1 MNNLL
6 ELKGKFDQKK
16 RDAAFMA
23 RQLPKVDS
31 AVTVEHLVSLCSQLE
46 EIYKYWNNQNILTNC
61 LLSVYY
67 NCIIAKSN
75 RMQKLFSWGVKDSN
89 STIVGAKYVGVNA
102 KKHVITHCVTK
113 LNLHNTINDINFV
126 VDTIQTLFGDKVT
139 GQQILD
145 INSNR
150 ITLPDKTKSKFVGI
164 VVDSFYIE
172 KFSIDMDAESI
183 DSNGEQI
190 ITLYDTGMDTNE
202 LLHKIGITNFISTRK
217 IDDTTILLYPDQLEK
232 LKTSAPYLVS
242 MAVSDVAE
250 LAPEDIGSPHK
261 NILPIENP
269 HNEPIVGVIDTPFDK
284 SAYFSEWVE
293 DHIEFDEKI
302 PVEWDY
308 GHGTKVSSII
318 VDGPSFNRNLEDNC
332 GRFRVRHFAVMPG
345 GKFSSFTILQSI
357 KRIVESNRDIKVW
370 NLSLGAVLEVK
381 QNSISPE
388 AAILDKIQYENDVI
402 FVVAGTNKTKNNPN
416 ARRIGAP
423 ADSINSIVVNAVDE
437 AGRPTNYSREG
448 IVLSFFNKPD
458 IGYYGGT
465 ATHPLMAYGADGAY
479 YVTGTSYA
487 APWITRKI
495 AFLIHKMGLSREIAK
510 ALLIDSAVKWKGN
523 EDPSKLIGFGV
534 VPKSIDDIVKS
545 PDDEIKFVMQG
556 TSELYDTYT
565 YKIPVPVY
573 KGKQPY
579 IAKATLCYFP
589 KCNRNQG
596 VDYTN
601 TEMDLHFGRIK
612 PEGKGIATIN
622 DNKQNDDD
630 EICYLK
636 EGSARKHYRKWDNV
650 KHICEFFKPRGSA
663 KTVYGSGLW
672 GLSIKNVDRLGGN
685 DGKGVRFGLVIT
697 LKEIRGV
704 NRYQEFIQQC
714 SLKAWLV
721 NEIDVENR
729 IDLYNKAEQE
739 ITFED

>member
-1 MNNLL
+1 MNKLL

-16 RDAAFMA
+16 REVPFMA
-23 RQLPKVDS
+23 RRLPKEDS
-31 AVTVEHLVSLCSQLE
+31 VVTVEHFISLRSQLE
-46 EIYKYWNNQNILTNC
+46 EIYKFWDNQNILSNC

-67 NCIIAKSN
+67 NEIIAKSN
-75 RMQKLFSWGVKDSN
+75 RLQKLFSFHVKDSN
-89 STIVGAKYVGVNA
+89 STIVGARYIGTETKR
-102 KKHVITHCVTK
+102 HVITHCVTK
-113 LNLHNTINDINFV
+113 PNLQDTIDSVNFV
-126 VDTIQTLFGDKVT
+126 IEFIQVRFGDKII
-139 GQQILD
+139 GKQIDD
-145 INSNR
+145 INKNV
-150 ITLPDKTKSKFVGI
+150 IELPDKTKSKFVGI
-164 VVDSFYIE
+164 VVDCYYIE
-172 KFSIDMDAESI
+172 KFNIDMEPEAI
-183 DSNGEQI
+183 DVNGEQI
-190 ITLYDTGMDTNE
+190 ITLYDTGMDTDE
-202 LLHKIGITNFISTRK
+202 LLHKIGITDFLSNRK
-217 IDDTTILLYPDQLEK
+217 IDDTTVLLSPYQLEK
-232 LKTSAPYLVS
+232 LKANAPFLVS
-242 MAVSDVAE
+242 MSVTNVAE
-250 LAPEDIGSPHK
+250 LKPEDVDTINK
-261 NILPIENP
+261 NQPLIENP
-269 HNEPIVGVIDTPFDK
+269 HNEPVVGVIDTPFNK
-284 SAYFSEWVE
+284 SAYFSEWVK
-293 DHIEFDEKI
+293 DSIEFDEKKFPI
-302 PVEWDY
+302 QDY
-308 GHGTKVSSII
+308 RHGTKVSSII
-318 VDGPSFNRNLEDNC
+318 VDGPSFNHNLEDNC
-332 GRFRVRHFAVMPG
+332 GRFRVRHFGVMPG
-345 GKFSSFTILQSI
+345 GRFSSFAILQSI
-357 KRIVESNRDIKVW
+357 KKIVENNRDIKVW
-370 NLSLGAVLEVK
+370 NLSLGGILEVNP
-381 QNSISPE
+381 NSISPE

-402 FVVAGTNKTKNNPN
+402 FIVAGTNKTKINPN
-416 ARRIGAP
+416 VRRIGAP

-437 AGRPTNYSREG
+437 NGKPTNYSREG

-465 ATHPLMAYGADGAY
+465 STHPLMAHDAYGLSYA
-479 YVTGTSYA
+479 VGTSYA
-487 APWITRKI
+487 APWIARKM
-495 AFLIHKMGLSREIAK
+495 AFLIYKMGLSREIAK
-510 ALLIDSAVKWKGN
+510 ALLIDSAVKWRGN

-534 VPKSIDDIVKS
+534 VPIKIDDIIKS

-565 YKIPVPVY
+565 YKIPVPIY
-573 KGKQPY
+573 KEKQPY

-612 PEGKGIATIN
+612 PNGKGIATIN
-622 DNKQNDDD
+622 DNKQNNDD
-630 EICYLK
+630 EICYLR
-636 EGSARKHYRKWDNV
+636 EGSARRHFRKWDNV

>member
-1 MNNLL
+1 MNKLL

-16 RDAAFMA
+16 REVPFMA
-23 RQLPKVDS
+23 RRLPKEDS
-31 AVTVEHLVSLCSQLE
+31 VVTVEHFISLRSQLE
-46 EIYKYWNNQNILTNC
+46 EIYKFWDNQNILSNC

-67 NCIIAKSN
+67 NEIIAKSN
-75 RMQKLFSWGVKDSN
+75 RLQKLFSFHVKDSN
-89 STIVGAKYVGVNA
+89 STIVGARYIGTETKR
-102 KKHVITHCVTK
+102 HVITHCVTK
-113 LNLHNTINDINFV
+113 PNLQDTIDSVNFV
-126 VDTIQTLFGDKVT
+126 IEFIQVRFGDKII
-139 GQQILD
+139 GKQIDD
-145 INSNR
+145 INKNV
-150 ITLPDKTKSKFVGI
+150 IELPDKTKSKFVGI
-164 VVDSFYIE
+164 VVDCYYIE
-172 KFSIDMDAESI
+172 KFNIDMEPEAI
-183 DSNGEQI
+183 DVNGEQI
-190 ITLYDTGMDTNE
+190 ITLYDTGMDTDE
-202 LLHKIGITNFISTRK
+202 LLHKIGITDFLSNRK
-217 IDDTTILLYPDQLEK
+217 IDDTTVLLSPYQLEK
-232 LKTSAPYLVS
+232 LKANAPFLVS
-242 MAVSDVAE
+242 MSVTNVAE
-250 LAPEDIGSPHK
+250 LKPEDVDTINK
-261 NILPIENP
+261 NQPLIENP
-269 HNEPIVGVIDTPFDK
+269 HNEPVVGVIDTPFNK
-284 SAYFSEWVE
+284 SAYFSEWVK
-293 DHIEFDEKI
+293 DSIEFDEKKFPI
-302 PVEWDY
+302 QDY
-308 GHGTKVSSII
+308 RHGTKVSSII
-318 VDGPSFNRNLEDNC
+318 VDGPSFNHNLEDNC
-332 GRFRVRHFAVMPG
+332 GRFRVRHFGVMPG
-345 GKFSSFTILQSI
+345 GRFSSFAILQSI
-357 KRIVESNRDIKVW
+357 KKIVENNRDIKVW
-370 NLSLGAVLEVK
+370 NLSLGGILEVNP
-381 QNSISPE
+381 NSISPE

-402 FVVAGTNKTKNNPN
+402 FIVAGTNKTKINPN
-416 ARRIGAP
+416 VRRIGAP

-437 AGRPTNYSREG
+437 NGKPTNYSREG

-465 ATHPLMAYGADGAY
+465 STHPLMAHDAYGLSYA
-479 YVTGTSYA
+479 VGTSYA
-487 APWITRKI
+487 APWITRKM
-495 AFLIHKMGLSREIAK
+495 AFLIYKMGLSREIAK
-510 ALLIDSAVKWKGN
+510 ALLIDSAVKWRGN

-534 VPKSIDDIVKS
+534 VPIKIDDIIKS

-565 YKIPVPVY
+565 YKIPVPIY
-573 KGKQPY
+573 KEKQPY

-612 PEGKGIATIN
+612 PNGKGIATIN
-622 DNKQNDDD
+622 DNKQNNDD
-630 EICYLK
+630 EICYLR
-636 EGSARKHYRKWDNV
+636 EGSARRHFRKWDNV

>member
-1 MNNLL
+1 MNKLL

-16 RDAAFMA
+16 RDIPYMA
-23 RQLPKVDS
+23 RRLPKEDS
-31 AVTVEHLVSLCSQLE
+31 VVTVEHLISLCSQLE
-46 EIYKYWNNQNILTNC
+46 AIYEYWDNQNILTNC

-67 NCIIAKSN
+67 NEIIAKSN
-75 RMQKLFSWGVKDSN
+75 RLQKLFSFGVKNSN
-89 STIVGAKYVGVNA
+89 STIVGAKYVGTEI

-113 LNLHNTINDINFV
+113 PNLQDTIDNIKFV
-126 VDTIQTLFGDKVT
+126 IGTIQTLFGDRIT
-139 GQQILD
+139 GQH
-145 INSNR
+145 INN
-150 ITLPDKTKSKFVGI
+150 INANVIVLPDKTKSKFVGT
-164 VVDSFYIE
+164 VVDCFHIE
-172 KFSIDMDAESI
+172 KFNIDMDPESI
-183 DSNGEQI
+183 DINGDQI
-190 ITLYDTGMDTNE
+190 ITLYDTGMDTDE
-202 LLHKIGITNFISTRK
+202 LLRKIGITDFLSNRK
-217 IDDTTILLYPDQLEK
+217 IDNTTILLFPYQLEK
-232 LKTSAPYLVS
+232 LKTNAPYLVS
-242 MAVSDVAE
+242 MSVSNLAE
-250 LAPEDIGSPHK
+250 LTPEDIGMPNK
-261 NILPIENP
+261 NHPPIESP
-269 HNEPIVGVIDTPFDK
+269 HNEPVVGVIDTPFDN
-284 SAYFSEWVE
+284 SVYFSEWVK
-293 DHIEFDEKI
+293 DSIEFDEKKFPI
-302 PVEWDY
+302 QDY

-318 VDGPSFNRNLEDNC
+318 VDGSSFNHNLEDNC
-332 GRFRVRHFAVMPG
+332 GRFRVRHFGVMPG
-345 GKFSSFTILQSI
+345 GRFSSFTILQSI
-357 KRIVESNRDIKVW
+357 KKIVEENRDIKVW

-402 FVVAGTNKTKNNPN
+402 FVVAGTNKTKDNPS

-437 AGRPTNYSREG
+437 NGRPTNYSREG

-465 ATHPLMAYGADGAY
+465 KENPLMAYGSDGSY
-479 YVTGTSYA
+479 YVMGTSYA
-487 APWITRKI
+487 APWITRKV
-495 AFLIHKMGLSREIAK
+495 AFLIYKMGLSREIAK

-534 VPKSIDDIVKS
+534 VPIKIDDIVKS

-565 YKIPVPVY
+565 YKIPVPIY
-573 KGKQPY
+573 KQKQPY

-612 PEGKGIATIN
+612 PDGKGIATIN

-630 EICYLK
+630 EICYLR
-636 EGSARKHYRKWDNV
+636 EGSARRHFRKWDNV
-650 KHICEFFKPRGSA
+650 KHICEFFKARGSA

-697 LKEIRGV
+697 LKEIKGV
-704 NRYQEFIQQC
+704 NRYQEFKQQC

-721 NEIDVENR
+721 NEIDVESR
-729 IDLYNKAEQE
+729 INLYNKAEQD
-739 ITFED
+739 IILED

>member
-1 MNNLL
+1 MNKLL

-16 RDAAFMA
+16 REVPFMA
-23 RQLPKVDS
+23 RRLPKEDS
-31 AVTVEHLVSLCSQLE
+31 VVTVEHFISLRSQLE
-46 EIYKYWNNQNILTNC
+46 EIYKFWDNQNILSNC

-67 NCIIAKSN
+67 NEIIAKSN
-75 RMQKLFSWGVKDSN
+75 RLQKLFSFHVKDSN
-89 STIVGAKYVGVNA
+89 STIVGARYIGTETKR
-102 KKHVITHCVTK
+102 HVITHCVTK
-113 LNLHNTINDINFV
+113 PNLQDTIDSVNFV
-126 VDTIQTLFGDKVT
+126 IEFIQVRFGDKII
-139 GQQILD
+139 GKQIDD
-145 INSNR
+145 INKNV
-150 ITLPDKTKSKFVGI
+150 IELPDKTKSKFVGI
-164 VVDSFYIE
+164 VVDCYYIE
-172 KFSIDMDAESI
+172 KFNIDMEPEAI
-183 DSNGEQI
+183 DVNGEQI
-190 ITLYDTGMDTNE
+190 ITLYDTGMDTDE
-202 LLHKIGITNFISTRK
+202 LLHKIGITDFLSNRK
-217 IDDTTILLYPDQLEK
+217 IDDTTVLLSPYQLEK
-232 LKTSAPYLVS
+232 LKANAPFLVS
-242 MAVSDVAE
+242 MSVTNVAE
-250 LAPEDIGSPHK
+250 LKPEDVDTINK
-261 NILPIENP
+261 NQPFIENP
-269 HNEPIVGVIDTPFDK
+269 HNEPVVGVIDTPFNK
-284 SAYFSEWVE
+284 SAYFSEWVK
-293 DHIEFDEKI
+293 DSIEFDEKKFPI
-302 PVEWDY
+302 QDY
-308 GHGTKVSSII
+308 RHGTKVSSII
-318 VDGPSFNRNLEDNC
+318 VDGPSFNHNLEDNC
-332 GRFRVRHFAVMPG
+332 GRFRVRHFGVMPG
-345 GKFSSFTILQSI
+345 GRFSSFAILQSI
-357 KRIVESNRDIKVW
+357 KKIVENNRDIKVW
-370 NLSLGAVLEVK
+370 NLSLGGILEVNP
-381 QNSISPE
+381 NSISPE

-402 FVVAGTNKTKNNPN
+402 FIVAGTNKTKINPN
-416 ARRIGAP
+416 VRRIGAP

-437 AGRPTNYSREG
+437 NGKPTNYSREG

-465 ATHPLMAYGADGAY
+465 STHPLMAHDAYGLSYA
-479 YVTGTSYA
+479 VGTSYA
-487 APWITRKI
+487 APWITRKM
-495 AFLIHKMGLSREIAK
+495 AFLIYKMGLSREIAK
-510 ALLIDSAVKWKGN
+510 ALLIDSAVKWRGN

-534 VPKSIDDIVKS
+534 VPIKIDDIIKS

-565 YKIPVPVY
+565 YKIPVPIY
-573 KGKQPY
+573 KEKQPY

-612 PEGKGIATIN
+612 PNGKGIATIN
-622 DNKQNDDD
+622 DNKQNNDD
-630 EICYLK
+630 EICYLR
-636 EGSARKHYRKWDNV
+636 EGSARRHFRKWDNV

>member
-1 MNNLL
+1 MNKLL

-16 RDAAFMA
+16 RDIPFMV
-23 RQLPKVDS
+23 RHLPKEESV
-31 AVTVEHLVSLCSQLE
+31 VTVEHLISLCSQLE
-46 EIYKYWNNQNILTNC
+46 AIYEYWNNQNILTNC

-67 NCIIAKSN
+67 NEIIAKSN
-75 RMQKLFSWGVKDSN
+75 RLQKLFSFGAKDSN
-89 STIVGAKYVGVNA
+89 STIVGAKYVGTET

-113 LNLHNTINDINFV
+113 HNLQDTIDSISFV
-126 VDTIQTLFGDKVT
+126 ISTIQTLFGDKIT
-139 GQQILD
+139 GKQIND
-145 INSNR
+145 INANVVV
-150 ITLPDKTKSKFVGI
+150 LPDKTKSKFVGT
-164 VVDSFYIE
+164 VVDCFHIE
-172 KFSIDMDAESI
+172 KFKIDMDSESI
-183 DSNGEQI
+183 NVNEDQI
-190 ITLYDTGMDTNE
+190 ITLYDTGMDTEE
-202 LLHKIGITNFISTRK
+202 LLRKVGITDFLSNRK
-217 IDDTTILLYPDQLEK
+217 IDDTTILLFPYQLEK
-232 LKTSAPYLVS
+232 LKTNAPFLVS
-242 MAVSDVAE
+242 MAVSNLAE
-250 LAPEDIGSPHK
+250 LKPEDIGTP
-261 NILPIENP
+261 NRNNPIIESP
-269 HNEPIVGVIDTPFDK
+269 HNEPVVGVIDTPFDK
-284 SAYFSEWVE
+284 SAYFSNWVK
-293 DHIEFDEKI
+293 DSIAFDEKKFPI
-302 PVEWDY
+302 QDY
-308 GHGTKVSSII
+308 SHGTKVSSII
-318 VDGPSFNRNLEDNC
+318 VDGPSFNHHLEDNC
-332 GRFRVRHFAVMPG
+332 GRFRVRHFGVTPG
-345 GKFSSFTILQSI
+345 GRFSSFSILQSI
-357 KRIVESNRDIKVW
+357 QKIVQANRNIKVW
-370 NLSLGAVLEVK
+370 NLSLGAILEVN

-402 FVVAGTNKTKNNPN
+402 FIVSGTNKTKDNPN

-437 AGRPTNYSREG
+437 NGRPTSYSREG

-465 ATHPLMAYGADGAY
+465 ATHPLMAYAADGAY
-479 YVTGTSYA
+479 YVSGTSYA

-495 AFLIHKMGLSREIAK
+495 AFLIYKMGLSREIAK

-534 VPKSIDDIVKS
+534 VPIKIDDIVKS

-565 YKIPVPVY
+565 YKIPVPIY
-573 KGKQPY
+573 KEKQPY

-612 PEGKGIATIN
+612 PDGKGIATIN

-630 EICYLK
+630 EICYIK
-636 EGSARKHYRKWDNV
+636 EGAARRHFRKWDNV
-650 KHICEFFKPRGSA
+650 KHICEFFKAKGTA

-697 LKEIRGV
+697 LKEIKGV
-704 NRYQEFIQQC
+704 NRYQEFKQQC

-721 NEIDVENR
+721 NEIDVESR
-729 IDLYNKAEQE
+729 INLYNKAEQD
-739 ITFED
+739 IILED

>member
-1 MNNLL
+1 MNKLL

-16 RDAAFMA
+16 RDIPFMV
-23 RQLPKVDS
+23 RHLPKEDS
-31 AVTVEHLVSLCSQLE
+31 VVTAEHLISLCSQLE
-46 EIYKYWNNQNILTNC
+46 SIYTYWENQNILTNC

-67 NCIIAKSN
+67 NEIIAKSN
-75 RMQKLFSWGVKDSN
+75 RLQKLFSFGVKDSN
-89 STIVGAKYVGVNA
+89 STIVGARYIGTETKR
-102 KKHVITHCVTK
+102 HVITHCVTK
-113 LNLHNTINDINFV
+113 SNLQDTIESINFV
-126 VDTIQTLFGDKVT
+126 IDTIKALFGDKVT
-139 GQQILD
+139 GKQIDD
-145 INSNR
+145 INKNV

-164 VVDSFYIE
+164 VVDCYYINM
-172 KFSIDMDAESI
+172 FNIDRNPEFI
-183 DSNGEQI
+183 DTNRNQI

-202 LLHKIGITNFISTRK
+202 LLRKIGITDFPAIRK
-217 IDDTTILLYPDQLEK
+217 IDETTILLFPHQLEK
-232 LKTSAPYLVS
+232 LKMNAPFLVS
-242 MAVSDVAE
+242 MSVSD
-250 LAPEDIGSPHK
+250 LADLTPEDVGMLNK
-261 NILPIENP
+261 EQTTIEDP
-269 HNEPIVGVIDTPFDK
+269 QNEPIVGVIDTPFDK
-284 SAYFSEWVE
+284 SAYFFKWVK
-293 DHIEFDEKI
+293 DSIEFDEKKFPI
-302 PVEWDY
+302 QDNS
-308 GHGTKVSSII
+308 HGTKVSSII
-318 VDGPSFNRNLEDNC
+318 VDGPSFNHHLEDNC
-332 GRFRVRHFAVMPG
+332 GRFRVRHFGVMPG
-345 GKFSSFTILQSI
+345 GRFSSFTILQSI
-357 KRIVESNRDIKVW
+357 KKIVENNRDIKVW
-370 NLSLGAVLEVK
+370 NLSLGGILEV
-381 QNSISPE
+381 NPNFISPE

-402 FVVAGTNKTKNNPN
+402 FIVAGTNKTKDNPD

-437 AGRPTNYSREG
+437 NGRPADYSREG

-465 ATHPLMAYGADGAY
+465 KENPLMAYGADGSY

-487 APWITRKI
+487 APWITRKV
-495 AFLIHKMGLSREIAK
+495 AFLIYKMGLSREIAK

-523 EDPSKLIGFGV
+523 ENPSKLIGFGV
-534 VPKSIDDIVKS
+534 VPIKIDDIVKS

-565 YKIPVPVY
+565 YKIPVPIY
-573 KGKQPY
+573 KQKQPY

-612 PEGKGIATIN
+612 PDGKGIATIN

-636 EGSARKHYRKWDNV
+636 EGPARRHFRKWDNV

-697 LKEIRGV
+697 LKEIKGV
-704 NRYQEFIQQC
+704 NRYQEFKQQC

-721 NEIDVENR
+721 NEIDVESR

-739 ITFED
+739 IIFED

>member
-1 MNNLL
+1 
-6 ELKGKFDQKK
+6 
-16 RDAAFMA
+16 MA
-23 RQLPKVDS
+23 RRLPKEDS
-31 AVTVEHLVSLCSQLE
+31 VVTVEHFISLRSQLE
-46 EIYKYWNNQNILTNC
+46 EIYKFWDNQNILSNC

-67 NCIIAKSN
+67 NEIIAKSN
-75 RMQKLFSWGVKDSN
+75 RLQKLFSFHVKDSN
-89 STIVGAKYVGVNA
+89 STIVGARYIGTETKR
-102 KKHVITHCVTK
+102 HVITHCVTK
-113 LNLHNTINDINFV
+113 PNLQDTIDSVNFV
-126 VDTIQTLFGDKVT
+126 IEFIQVRFGDKII
-139 GQQILD
+139 GKQIDD
-145 INSNR
+145 INKNV
-150 ITLPDKTKSKFVGI
+150 IELPDKTKSKFVGI
-164 VVDSFYIE
+164 VVDCYYIE
-172 KFSIDMDAESI
+172 KFNIDMEPEAI
-183 DSNGEQI
+183 DVNGEQI
-190 ITLYDTGMDTNE
+190 ITLYDTGMDTDE
-202 LLHKIGITNFISTRK
+202 LLHKIGITDFLSNRK
-217 IDDTTILLYPDQLEK
+217 IDDTTVLLSPYQLEK
-232 LKTSAPYLVS
+232 LKANAPFLVS
-242 MAVSDVAE
+242 MSVTNVAE
-250 LAPEDIGSPHK
+250 LKPEDVDTINK
-261 NILPIENP
+261 NQPLIENP
-269 HNEPIVGVIDTPFDK
+269 HNEPVVGVIDTPFNK
-284 SAYFSEWVE
+284 SAYFSEWVK
-293 DHIEFDEKI
+293 DSIEFDEKKFPI
-302 PVEWDY
+302 QDY
-308 GHGTKVSSII
+308 RHGTKVSSII
-318 VDGPSFNRNLEDNC
+318 VDGPSFNHNLEDNC
-332 GRFRVRHFAVMPG
+332 GRFRVRHFGVMPG
-345 GKFSSFTILQSI
+345 GRFSSFAILQSI
-357 KRIVESNRDIKVW
+357 KKIVENNRDIKVW
-370 NLSLGAVLEVK
+370 NLSLGGILEVNP
-381 QNSISPE
+381 NSISPE

-402 FVVAGTNKTKNNPN
+402 FIVAGTNKTKINPN
-416 ARRIGAP
+416 VRRIGAP

-437 AGRPTNYSREG
+437 NGKPTNYSREG

-465 ATHPLMAYGADGAY
+465 STHPLMAHDAYGLSYA
-479 YVTGTSYA
+479 VGTSYA
-487 APWITRKI
+487 APWITRKM
-495 AFLIHKMGLSREIAK
+495 AFLIYKMGLSREIAK
-510 ALLIDSAVKWKGN
+510 ALLIDSAVKWRGN

-534 VPKSIDDIVKS
+534 VPIKIDDIIKS

-565 YKIPVPVY
+565 YKIPVPIY
-573 KGKQPY
+573 KEKQPY

-612 PEGKGIATIN
+612 PNGKGIATIN
-622 DNKQNDDD
+622 DNKQNNDD
-630 EICYLK
+630 EICYLR
-636 EGSARKHYRKWDNV
+636 EGSARRHFRKWDNV